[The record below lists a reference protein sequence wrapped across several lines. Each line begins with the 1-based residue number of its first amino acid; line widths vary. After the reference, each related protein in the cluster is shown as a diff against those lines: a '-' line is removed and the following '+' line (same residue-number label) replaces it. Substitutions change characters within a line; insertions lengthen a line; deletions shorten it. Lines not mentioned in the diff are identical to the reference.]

1 MSNLLNVDTQ
11 GNDEIGE
18 SRLEDTLNI
27 EEITEDEV
35 KMAVDKSRNGKAPG
49 CDIIPNEI
57 YKTGNK
63 AMICRLTK
71 LFNTAYSTGRIPE
84 EWGKAE
90 ICPIYKQKGDY
101 SGYTWPSYFG

>member
-1 MSNLLNVDTQ
+1 M
-11 GNDEIGE
+11 IGQ
-18 SRLEDTLNI
+18 LNI

-35 KMAVDKSRNGKAPG
+35 KRAVDRSRNGKAPG

-84 EWGKAE
+84 EWGSQF
-90 ICPIYKQKGDY
+90 IYQY
-101 SGYTWPSYFG
+101 IQTERRLSEM